1 MHRHLLLPLALL
13 LLLLAS
19 VSVHAQSAPQ
29 SPFKDLITSTGEAK
43 DFEGHDVVLVFDS
56 TWVDVDSTG
65 LSDKRS
71 HTLTKVLTPGG
82 IAKTRAARF
91 DYDPA
96 SNKIEITTARIH
108 RKDGR
113 VEQIPLTAIQDLP
126 QPTHLIYWGARMKVL
141 PIPPLEVGDAVE
153 TECRMVGFMIA
164 YLASNGEEERYI
176 PPMRGTYYDVI
187 TFGSDVLEG
196 PTPPIKLKSYTVTMP
211 EDKPAQ
217 YDTYNGEVHAGM
229 TFGNHRLIYKFW
241 KENIP
246 AYEPEMRA
254 PDAPDVVTKVVFTNV
269 KSWGEKSRW
278 FYNVNEQAHVFDSD
292 AAIKAEVAK
301 ITAGCKSDTCK
312 FYALLHW
319 VAQEIRYSGVSMGKG
334 EGYTLHPG
342 TMTFRDRA
350 GVCKD
355 IAGMLV
361 TMLRAAGYTTY
372 PVMTKAGAR
381 VEDIPADQFNHCVV
395 AVKRPDGSFLML
407 DPTWS
412 PFNME
417 LWSRAESE
425 QHVVVGSPEG
435 EKLGQISKF
444 TPEQNDFAI
453 TMKTALDKEGN
464 LTGTVH
470 IQGKAQAD
478 ARVRRPFSDAGQDQW
493 EGICRAWFFKAN
505 PAAEMGKI
513 TYGDLWDFY
522 KPFTV
527 DIAFRVPAYARA
539 VGSRMDYAPFSQKLV
554 WAGGYQM
561 NLLSGLDDEKRTQ
574 PIFSYN
580 PRQVTIKETLSL
592 PSGYSVRKLPDDR
605 KEGGDV
611 AWTKGG
617 WKKNGGSLELSE
629 IWHVS
634 ERWLPAKDYS
644 EVKQATDALKN
655 ADALNVV
662 LDREGSK

>member
-1 MHRHLLLPLALL
+1 MHRNPYLPLALL
-13 LLLLAS
+13 LSLLAT
-19 VSVHAQSAPQ
+19 VSAHAQSLPQ
-29 SPFKDLITSTGEAK
+29 SPFAGVIAAAGEAK
-43 DFEGHDVVLVFDS
+43 DYEGHDIVLVFDS

-65 LSDKRS
+65 LSNKRM
-71 HTLTKVLTPGG
+71 HTLTKILTPGG
-82 IAKTRAARF
+82 IARTRAVRF

-108 RKDGR
+108 RKDGS
-113 VEQIPLTAIQDLP
+113 VEEIPLHAIPDLP
-126 QPTHLIYWGARMKVL
+126 QPSHLIYWGARMKVL
-141 PIPPLEVGDAVE
+141 PVPPMEVGDALE
-153 TECRMVGFMIA
+153 TEYKMVGFMIA
-164 YLASNGEEERYI
+164 YLASDGNEERYV

-187 TFGSDVLEG
+187 TFGSDVVEG
-196 PTPPIKLKSYTVTMP
+196 PTPPVKLKSYTVTVP
-211 EDKPAQ
+211 DDKPAQ
-217 YDTYNGEVHAGM
+217 YNTYNGEVYAGM
-229 TFGNHRLIYKFW
+229 TFGDHRLIYHFW

-246 AYEPEMRA
+246 AYEPEFRS
-254 PDAPDVVTKVVFTNV
+254 PDAPDIVAKVVFTNV

-292 AAIKAEVAK
+292 QAIKNEVAR
-301 ITAGCKSDTCK
+301 ITSGCKSDTCK

-342 TMTFRDRA
+342 IMTFRDRA

-425 QHVVVGSPEG
+425 QHIVIGSPQG
-435 EKLGQISKF
+435 EKLSQITKF
-444 TPEQNDFAI
+444 TSEQNDFAM
-453 TMKTALDKEGN
+453 TMKTALDKDGN

-470 IQGKAQAD
+470 LQGKSYAD

-493 EGICRAWFFKAN
+493 DGICRAWFAKAD
-505 PAAEMGKI
+505 PSAELLKV

-527 DIAFRVPAYARA
+527 DMEFRIPDYART
-539 VGSRMDYAPFSQKLV
+539 VGSRMDYQPFSQKLV
-554 WAGGYQM
+554 WAGAGQM
-561 NLLSGLDDEKRTQ
+561 NVLSGFTAEKRTQ
-574 PIFSYN
+574 PMFTYN
-580 PRQVTIKETLSL
+580 PRQVTLKETLTL
-592 PSGYSVRKLPDDR
+592 PSGYVVRKLPEDR
-605 KEGGDV
+605 NLGGNL

-617 WKKNGGSLELSE
+617 WKKDGNALEFSE
-629 IWHVS
+629 VWHVS
-634 ERWLPAKDYS
+634 EREMPATDYP
-644 EVKQATDALKN
+644 EVKKATDALKDG
-655 ADALNVV
+655 DALNVI
-662 LDREGSK
+662 LDGGK

>member
-1 MHRHLLLPLALL
+1 MHRNLFLPLAILL
-13 LLLLAS
+13 ALLAS
-19 VSVHAQSAPQ
+19 VSIQAQSLPQ
-29 SPFKDLITSTGEAK
+29 SPFKDVISAAGEAK
-43 DFEGHDVVLVFDS
+43 DYEGQDVVLVFDS
-56 TWVDVDSTG
+56 TYVDVDSTG
-65 LSDKRS
+65 LSNKRM
-71 HTLTKVLTPGG
+71 HALTKILSTGG
-82 IAKTRAARF
+82 IAKTRAVRF

-96 SNKIEITTARIH
+96 SNKIEITVARIH
-108 RKDGR
+108 RKDGS
-113 VEQIPLTAIQDLP
+113 VEEVPVNAIADLP
-126 QPTHLIYWGARMKVL
+126 QPSHLIYWGARMKVL
-141 PIPPLEVGDAVE
+141 PVPPLEVGDALE
-153 TECRMVGFMIA
+153 TEYRMVGFMIA
-164 YLASNGEEERYI
+164 YLASDGAEERYI

-196 PTPPIKLKSYTVTMP
+196 ATPPIKVKSYTVAVP

-217 YDTYNGEVHAGM
+217 YNTYNGPVYAGM
-229 TFGNHRLIYKFW
+229 TFGNHRLIYTFW

-246 AYEPEMRA
+246 AFEPEFRA
-254 PDAPDVVTKVVFTNV
+254 PDAPDIVTKVVFTNV

-278 FYNVNEQAHVFDSD
+278 FYKVNEEAHVFDSD
-292 AAIKAEVAK
+292 QAIKNEVAK
-301 ITAGCKSDTCK
+301 ITSGCKTDTCK

-342 TMTFRDRA
+342 IMTFRDRA

-381 VEDIPADQFNHCVV
+381 VEDVPADQFNHCVV

-412 PFNME
+412 PFNTE

-444 TPEQNDFAI
+444 TPEQNDFAV
-453 TMKTALDKEGN
+453 TFKTSLDREGN
-464 LTGTVH
+464 LSGTIH
-470 IQGKAQAD
+470 IEGKAQGD
-478 ARVRRPFSDAGQDQW
+478 ARIRRPFSDNGQDQW
-493 EGICRAWFFKAN
+493 DGICRAWFAKAN
-505 PAAEMGKI
+505 PAAELMKV

-527 DIAFRVPAYARA
+527 DMEFRVSNYART
-539 VGSRMDYAPFSQKLV
+539 VGNRMDYQPFSQKLV

-561 NLLSGLDDEKRTQ
+561 NLLSGLEAEKRTQ
-574 PIFSYN
+574 PIFTYN

-592 PSGYSVRKLPDDR
+592 PSGYSVRKLPEDR
-605 KEGGDV
+605 NVGGKL

-617 WKKNGGSLELSE
+617 WKKSGGSLELSE
-629 IWHVS
+629 VWHVS
-634 ERWLPAKDYS
+634 ERWMPATDYD
-644 EVKQATDALKN
+644 EVKKATDALKD
-655 ADALNVV
+655 ADALNVI
-662 LDREGSK
+662 LDGGK